1 MNSTDVWI
9 VIAGMAVGTYL
20 VRVLPFLVRVTD
32 KLPPRGQRLLAAI
45 PPAALGAL
53 LVPGALEAVPSNPLA
68 GLAAAGLAFI
78 IGLKSRHILIP
89 VAASIFLVYWFI

>member
-1 MNSTDVWI
+1 MNSTSVWI

-20 VRVLPFLVRVTD
+20 VRVLPFLVRLTD
-32 KLPPRGQRLLAAI
+32 RLSPRGQRLLAAI

-53 LVPGALEAVPSNPLA
+53 LVPGALEAVPSHPLA
-68 GLAAAGLAFI
+68 GLAAAVLAFI

-89 VAASIFLVYWFI
+89 VAAAIFFVYWFI